1 MTSGFKVLRHKLTG
15 KVDSYP
21 AHFAEWDVFE
31 AADPDEGCVDCVVQI
46 PDALLDEGDED
57 GEDFSDDDNEEK

>member
-1 MTSGFKVLRHKLTG
+1 MDIGFKVLRHKITG

-31 AADPDEGCVDCVVQI
+31 VADPDDCVDCVVQF
-46 PDALLDEGDED
+46 PDGDED
-57 GEDFSDDDNEEK
+57 GEDFSDDDDDNNEEK